1 MNLKKPVLGIFS
13 VGVAAVLVAPHF
25 IGQQAEQDIN
35 ALVAAVNNNPV
46 HQLELKSYQ
55 RGWFSSK
62 AVFEHSMQMADFDQS
77 GGTKMT
83 EVRSGEVVLDLQHG
97 PVLTDYDAGLGLLSW
112 QLQAADERLRANLTW
127 NDGEPLY
134 QMIGS
139 MNLVGSG
146 QYHDRIA
153 GLVYRDA
160 ASDMTIELND
170 YRGNG
175 EFGAEQFAYQGTNKR
190 FRVDIADESVQID
203 DLTFA
208 TEAKGTLVEA
218 LTSQLL
224 ESEVV
229 LNIAKA
235 STPAF
240 SMRDVQLDAKSELS
254 DNGETLD
261 ISFVTNINN
270 ITSATGDWNNLAL
283 AMEMRRVD
291 VAFMQAYQETVN
303 DAYSADVEEMQEQL
317 QALMKEHLEPVVAAD
332 PEFIISE
339 LSGQAPDGQF
349 DGELSVKLAENAAA
363 EMVNASG
370 DYWLKQLLAEGYMQM
385 DKALLRNAFIMQL
398 ETALAAQMPNQDMQ
412 SEQIQSMLNQQA
424 EQVIGVYLQ
433 QGFIEEQEQQY
444 RSAIELQ
451 NGVLLLN
458 GNSIPL
464 I

>member
-1 MNLKKPVLGIFS
+1 
-13 VGVAAVLVAPHF
+13 
-25 IGQQAEQDIN
+25 
-35 ALVAAVNNNPV
+35 
-46 HQLELKSYQ
+46 
-55 RGWFSSK
+55 
-62 AVFEHSMQMADFDQS
+62 
-77 GGTKMT
+77 
-83 EVRSGEVVLDLQHG
+83 
-97 PVLTDYDAGLGLLSW
+97 
-112 QLQAADERLRANLTW
+112 
-127 NDGEPLY
+127 
-134 QMIGS
+134 
-139 MNLVGSG
+139 
-146 QYHDRIA
+146 
-153 GLVYRDA
+153 
-160 ASDMTIELND
+160 
-170 YRGNG
+170 
-175 EFGAEQFAYQGTNKR
+175 
-190 FRVDIADESVQID
+190 
-203 DLTFA
+203 
-208 TEAKGTLVEA
+208 
-218 LTSQLL
+218 
-224 ESEVV
+224 
-229 LNIAKA
+229 
-235 STPAF
+235 
-240 SMRDVQLDAKSELS
+240 MRDVQLDAKSELS
-254 DNGETLD
+254 DNGVTLD